1 MKDKI
6 MKESA
11 QDEEVV
17 QCEKKFKTGNVNKEK
32 AEIWLLV
39 VNVLLAFCGSLYDLW
54 HDRKEDETGKLDSQP
69 QLEAQWQGKIPI
81 GMEDYRRINLEN
93 RNENIITSGSFNVQ
107 YIVYLQTEVEANEI
121 FIWENVFFESEI
133 EYDDDLQGCFL
144 FIEDDFS
151 KYEELIIDKCADN
164 GIEILECGSYAF
176 CCFQYV
182 EAGQERTVYY
192 LISLKPYEQCKVIE
206 VEDPEKYKQCYLMDP

>member
-1 MKDKI
+1 ME
-6 MKESA
+6 ESA

-17 QCEKKFKTGNVNKEK
+17 QYEKKHKTGNVNKGK
-32 AEIWLLV
+32 AEIGLLV
-39 VNVLLAFCGSLYDLW
+39 VDALLTLCGLVYNCW

-69 QLEAQWQGKIPI
+69 QLEAQWQGEIPI

-93 RNENIITSGSFNVQ
+93 RNDNIITSGSFNVQ
-107 YIVYLQTEVEANEI
+107 YIVCLQTEVEADEL
-121 FIWENVFFESEI
+121 FTWENVFFESEI
-133 EYDDDLQGCFL
+133 EYDDALQGCFL

-151 KYEELIIDKCADN
+151 KYEESIIDKCADN

-182 EAGQERTVYY
+182 EAGRERTEYY

-206 VEDPEKYKQCYLMDP
+206 VEDPEKYKQCYLMDRSVF